1 MSTLQS
7 EISREDR
14 AENKYFEVT
23 LQFPPP
29 PPPPVLQLLFSENN
43 QRLAERIR
51 EECVC
56 VSVEREHGTVQDGEV
71 GVRKVET

>member
-29 PPPPVLQLLFSENN
+29 PPPVLQLLFSENN

-51 EECVC
+51 EEWSVCVC
-56 VSVEREHGTVQDGEV
+56 VYQ
-71 GVRKVET
+71 

>member
-23 LQFPPP
+23 LQF